1 MGDFPQRGAFRA
13 VWTFKGTWQWVA
25 LFSVLS
31 PLFGHMFASL
41 RFFVYSVTDIQFGFQ
56 KTHDQTLT

>member
-31 PLFGHMFASL
+31 PLFVWPHVCQLEVLCLF
-41 RFFVYSVTDIQFGFQ
+41 R
-56 KTHDQTLT
+56 H